1 MIALFIILRMQPRK
15 MPWWLKIVVVFPPHW
30 TPWVRTNSVIYT
42 AKRGK
47 QHSRPILQS
56 KELFPNWTAWS
67 PITLTNKCLGLNQ
80 PSLRFWMDLFLCL
93 QFPRSDAK
101 SHSQTQIESHLK
113 LALHGL
119 EATQHQVQEL
129 VTVVKDQS
137 RQIERQS
144 QQIERQ
150 SGQIKRLMSKDKKRS
165 EKKERRMSR
174 VQDQP
179 PQRER
184 QEPIKRPRTL
194 SSSTDENEKY

>member
-1 MIALFIILRMQPRK
+1 
-15 MPWWLKIVVVFPPHW
+15 
-30 TPWVRTNSVIYT
+30 
-42 AKRGK
+42 
-47 QHSRPILQS
+47 
-56 KELFPNWTAWS
+56 
-67 PITLTNKCLGLNQ
+67 
-80 PSLRFWMDLFLCL
+80 MDLFLCL